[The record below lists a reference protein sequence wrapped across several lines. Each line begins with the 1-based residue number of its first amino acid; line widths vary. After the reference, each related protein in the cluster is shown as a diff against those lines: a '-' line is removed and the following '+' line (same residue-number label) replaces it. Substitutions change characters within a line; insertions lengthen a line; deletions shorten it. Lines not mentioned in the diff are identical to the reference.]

1 MIGSQLW
8 WNWEVDTTRY
18 HGWQQLIN
26 DLGAKNIN
34 VMTYCNPCLAPVFF
48 FFQEL
53 MVLLL

>member
-26 DLGAKNIN
+26 DLSAKNIN

-48 FFQEL
+48 IFQEL